1 MGTRLI
7 IIDQKTSFI
16 TKTNKKSKMQIPIFK
31 LAFSVC
37 FLAIF
42 QIFVTSSDNVV
53 EPEAGSASAAPD
65 QNQYATPD
73 QNQYANAYQVYQHWA
88 QQQQQHPI
96 HHKPPPTLNP
106 FKILKNRQDSFAGD
120 IEAFFG
126 PDAGT
131 LLGTLGAVLG
141 SLALVGVGINAGNV
155 GSLSTDQDSIC
166 TAVKTLGA
174 IDVSSATTTD
184 TTTGTGLNALITAI
198 EAVSTPSC

>member
-1 MGTRLI
+1 
-7 IIDQKTSFI
+7 
-16 TKTNKKSKMQIPIFK
+16 MQIPYFRV
-31 LAFSVC
+31 AFSVC

-42 QIFVTSSDNVV
+42 QIFVTSSDNVAV
-53 EPEAGSASAAPD
+53 PEEPSVSAAPD
-65 QNQYATPD
+65 QNEYV
-73 QNQYANAYQVYQHWA
+73 NAYQVYQHWA
-88 QQQQQHPI
+88 QQQQQQPI

-106 FKILKNRQDSFAGD
+106 FKILKNRQDSFAGTVQ
-120 IEAFFG
+120 EMFG

-131 LLGTLGAVLG
+131 VLGTLGAILG
-141 SLALVGVGINAGNV
+141 SLAVIGVGINAANV

-184 TTTGTGLNALITAI
+184 TTTGTQLNALITAV

>member
-1 MGTRLI
+1 MGRVVQGSNLGN
-7 IIDQKTSFI
+7 
-16 TKTNKKSKMQIPIFK
+16 TN
-31 LAFSVC
+31 
-37 FLAIF
+37 
-42 QIFVTSSDNVV
+42 
-53 EPEAGSASAAPD
+53 
-65 QNQYATPD
+65 YATYSS
-73 QNQYANAYQVYQHWA
+73 QHINQLTQHWA

-96 HHKPPPTLNP
+96 HHKPSIT
-106 FKILKNRQDSFAGD
+106 KILKNRQDSFAGD

-131 LLGTLGAVLG
+131 LLGTLGAILG

-184 TTTGTGLNALITAI
+184 TTTGTQLNALITAV